1 MIKKFGLTNNQL
13 KIIAMVAMLLDHVGK
28 VLLPQYQILQI
39 IGRLAFPIF
48 AYMIAEGC
56 YYTKNKIRYFLS
68 IFLLGVGCQTVYL
81 IAEKSLYQNI
91 LITFSLSIILIF
103 SLENYK
109 KTKEKR
115 IRILML
121 FTVITVLLITVMLP
135 VILIDQGFIIDY
147 GICGVLLP
155 VVIFYSPEKSRKLLF
170 SVLVLIVLTL
180 DLGGGMQWF
189 SLLAIPLLALYNQK
203 RGKYNIKPLFY
214 IFYPAHL
221 VVIYLISV
229 FLYE

>member
-13 KIIAMVAMLLDHVGK
+13 KIIAMLAMLSDHIGK

-48 AYMIAEGC
+48 AFMIAEGC
-56 YYTKNKIRYFLS
+56 FYTKNKVRYFS
-68 IFLLGVGCQTVYL
+68 TVFLLGVGCQAVY
-81 IAEKSLYQNI
+81 IIWEKSLYMNI
-91 LITFSLSIILIF
+91 LLTFSLSIILIF

-109 KTKEKR
+109 NTKEKR
-115 IRILML
+115 NKILM
-121 FTVITVLLITVMLP
+121 FFPIITVLLIAVMLP

-147 GICGVLLP
+147 GIFGVLLP
-155 VVIFYSPEKSRKLLF
+155 VAIFYAPDKLRKLIYTAGI
-170 SVLVLIVLTL
+170 LILLTL
-180 DLGGGMQWF
+180 DLGGGIQWW

-221 VVIYLISV
+221 VVIYFISLV
-229 FLYE
+229 LN

>member
-13 KIIAMVAMLLDHVGK
+13 KIIAMLAMLSDHIGK
-28 VLLPQYQILQI
+28 VLLPQYPILQI

-48 AYMIAEGC
+48 AFMIAEGC
-56 YYTKNKIRYFLS
+56 FYTKNKVRYFLMV
-68 IFLLGVGCQTVYL
+68 FLLGAGCQAVY
-81 IAEKSLYQNI
+81 IIWEKSLYMNI
-91 LITFSLSIILIF
+91 LLTFSLSIIFIF

-121 FTVITVLLITVMLP
+121 FTVITVLLIAVMLP

-147 GICGVLLP
+147 GIFGVLLP
-155 VVIFYSPEKSRKLLF
+155 VAIFYAPDKLRKLIYTAGI
-170 SVLVLIVLTL
+170 LILLTL
-180 DLGGGMQWF
+180 DLGGGIQWW

-214 IFYPAHL
+214 IFYPTHL
-221 VVIYLISV
+221 VVIYLISL
-229 FLYE
+229 FLNK

>member
-81 IAEKSLYQNI
+81 IAEKSFYQNI